1 MFHEAV
7 LKDIIIKGLATK
19 LEKAT
24 VIGLSNDHPFRQQ
37 GCFLQQAAAGPAHW
51 RKKSIQSSTV
61 NSIGKG
67 WGFR

>member
-7 LKDIIIKGLATK
+7 LKDIIRKGLATK

-37 GCFLQQAAAGPAHW
+37 RCFLQQAAAGPAHW

-61 NSIGKG
+61 KFYWKG
-67 WGFR
+67 LGI